1 MNIKITVQIGANARN
16 GLLEILG
23 RAITVETAELICC
36 WLETLKTADNS
47 HQFDPAGDL
56 EKTIKLIRNND
67 TTAAAQQLRE
77 YLFKNPSCIYGR
89 MIASAIAL
97 QDNQLENAIEHLNS
111 VYLQQPNNTLALYS
125 LGHCYERLGR
135 EAEAIEFY
143 QDCLKFKNYLQL
155 PRQRLAAIYF
165 KNWQLEKTILEYEML
180 KNEYPDSISALV
192 TLGYLYIAA
201 GQYNKAIST
210 FDTAIL
216 IYPDNFNAPDNETEQ
231 FVHEGRLYEAAQRL
245 DDLLLEQPERADLIL
260 RHGDILLMLGD
271 NDQALTQYQQAV
283 KVWPDYLEA
292 TIKLGTHYLRMN
304 EKHLAA
310 RQFNTATEINDQIVD
325 AYIGLAAARKAAGKI
340 SDALSTLSLAAAIQP
355 NSSLLFAETAILQ
368 FMQHQGENAD
378 SPPTP
383 IENVI
388 KAHRHQITLQPQNPD
403 LYYRLGILMTTV
415 SRASQAIE
423 AFENALEIN
432 PLYTRAKSKL
442 AICLFENGR
451 QQAALDLLVE
461 PDSLTKESLQ
471 LHYKTALLY
480 CDKIKFASSLINLEN
495 YMRDNLTLSDPTVN
509 ISIILQN
516 LSLLDRAEA
525 MWDSLADTTSHTEQ
539 QS

>member
-1 MNIKITVQIGANARN
+1 MN

-56 EKTIKLIRNND
+56 EKTVKLIRNNN

-77 YLFKNPSCIYGR
+77 YLFKNPSCIYGQ
-89 MIASAIAL
+89 MIAAAIAL
-97 QDNQLENAIEHLNS
+97 QENQLENSIEQLNS
-111 VYLQQPNNTLALYS
+111 VYLRQPNNTLALYS

-180 KNEYPDSISALV
+180 KNEYPGSISALV

-201 GQYNKAIST
+201 VQYDKAIST

-216 IYPDNFNAPDNETEQ
+216 IYPDNFNNPDDQTEQ
-231 FVHEGRLYEAAQRL
+231 FVHAGQLYEAAQRL
-245 DDLLLEQPERADLIL
+245 DELLLEQPGRADLIL
-260 RHGDILLMLGD
+260 RYGDILLMLGD
-271 NDQALTQYQQAV
+271 SDRALTQSQQAV

-292 TIKLGTHYLRMN
+292 TIKLGTHYMRMN
-304 EKHLAA
+304 ENHLAA

-325 AYIGLAAARKAAGKI
+325 AYIGLATARKVAGKL
-340 SDALSTLSLAAAIQP
+340 SDALATLSLAAAIQP

-368 FMQHQGENAD
+368 FMQNQPENAD
-378 SPPTP
+378 SPPSL

-388 KAHRHQITLQPQNPD
+388 KAHRRQITLQPQNPD

-415 SRASQAIE
+415 SRAGQAIK

-432 PLYTRAKSKL
+432 PLYTRAKNKL
-442 AICLFENGR
+442 AICLFENG
-451 QQAALDLLVE
+451 QEQAAFDLLVE
-461 PDSLTKESLQ
+461 PDSLSKESLQ

-495 YMRDNLTLSDPTVN
+495 YMRNNLTLSDPTVN

-525 MWDSLADTTSHTEQ
+525 MWDNLADTTSHAAH